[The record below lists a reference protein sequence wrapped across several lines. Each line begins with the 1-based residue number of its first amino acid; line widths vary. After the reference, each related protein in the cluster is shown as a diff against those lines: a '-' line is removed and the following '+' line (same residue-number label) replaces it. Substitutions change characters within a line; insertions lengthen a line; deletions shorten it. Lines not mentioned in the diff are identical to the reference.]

1 MAPAVVSRM
10 LHRMSQSH
18 GDKDNYDDKQQRD
31 QEKQQLADWEAN
43 KEPLEVDEITK
54 DPQKKVVG
62 HSSKYLRKEDFELV
76 KTLGTGTFARVWLA
90 KIANRKASDNNKVF
104 ALKILRKT
112 DVIRL
117 KQVEHVRNERNV
129 LAAVAGHPFITTM
142 VASFQDSDTLYMV
155 LDYCPGGEVFSYL
168 RRARRFNEPTSQFY
182 AAEIV
187 LILEFLHEKEGV
199 AYRDLKP
206 ENILIDA
213 EGHLKL
219 VDFGFAKKIESRETY
234 TLCGTPEYLAP
245 EVIRNTGHGTAVDW
259 WAFGILIYEFLVGQP
274 PFWDQNPMKIYEQ
287 IVEGKVRYPS
297 AMSEDARSIIAGLC
311 EVDVAKRLGNV
322 KGGAAT
328 VKAQPW
334 FKNIDWDALYHR
346 KMQGPIVPHLRSA
359 DDTRNFDEYDA
370 EPVHRDPYTKTS
382 IKECGLTA
390 SSVISRHQRAQLS
403 YDELDRKSN
412 ALARGLQ
419 GIGVKKGDRVAVS
432 LGNNT
437 EFAITTYALFKLGA
451 ILNPLNPS
459 FNVQQVISATSHL
472 EASHLII
479 GTETNLSRKPPRS
492 NVQLL
497 EHIAPGIRSG
507 KLESEVVPSLKG
519 IVLVDNS
526 SGRVNANELKA
537 TVPFEDVLSGSGQSL
552 SDQGLHKDD
561 VVNIQFTS
569 GTTSMPKAACLSHR
583 SILNNGT
590 QIGDRMLLTSK
601 DVVCCPPPLFHCF
614 GCILG
619 YMATATHGSAIV
631 FPTEAFDPLATLK
644 AVQEYKATALY
655 GVATMFLAEL
665 ELLADGTVPYEGFQ
679 YLRTGIAAGSSVP
692 AELMRKLHKIL
703 NLHDLTICYGMTE
716 TSPVSVM
723 TSTDDPIQKRIET
736 VGRMMPHVE
745 AKVVDV
751 SDRSKT
757 LGLHE
762 RGELAVSGYLLMKE
776 YWGDPVKTAEAMIPD
791 HEDPSKIWMLTGDEA
806 SMDEE
811 GYVSITG
818 RIKDLI
824 IRGGENI
831 HPLEVENCLLAHDH
845 VWEVSVVGLPDEKY
859 GEVVA
864 AFVVPRPDSGLTADV
879 VRSWVREKLSG
890 HLVPKY
896 VFWVNDYPKTASGKI
911 QKFKLQEN
919 GVKLLRDGKGL
930 Q

>member
-297 AMSEDARSIIAGLC
+297 AMSEDARGIIAGLC

-370 EPVHRDPYTKTS
+370 EPVHRDPYTKEMQA
-382 IKECGLTA
+382 K
-390 SSVISRHQRAQLS
+390 
-403 YDELDRKSN
+403 YDS
-412 ALARGLQ
+412 A
-419 GIGVKKGDRVAVS
+419 
-432 LGNNT
+432 
-437 EFAITTYALFKLGA
+437 FADF
-451 ILNPLNPS
+451 
-459 FNVQQVISATSHL
+459 
-472 EASHLII
+472 
-479 GTETNLSRKPPRS
+479 
-492 NVQLL
+492 
-497 EHIAPGIRSG
+497 
-507 KLESEVVPSLKG
+507 
-519 IVLVDNS
+519 
-526 SGRVNANELKA
+526 
-537 TVPFEDVLSGSGQSL
+537 
-552 SDQGLHKDD
+552 
-561 VVNIQFTS
+561 
-569 GTTSMPKAACLSHR
+569 
-583 SILNNGT
+583 
-590 QIGDRMLLTSK
+590 
-601 DVVCCPPPLFHCF
+601 
-614 GCILG
+614 
-619 YMATATHGSAIV
+619 
-631 FPTEAFDPLATLK
+631 
-644 AVQEYKATALY
+644 
-655 GVATMFLAEL
+655 
-665 ELLADGTVPYEGFQ
+665 
-679 YLRTGIAAGSSVP
+679 
-692 AELMRKLHKIL
+692 
-703 NLHDLTICYGMTE
+703 
-716 TSPVSVM
+716 
-723 TSTDDPIQKRIET
+723 
-736 VGRMMPHVE
+736 
-745 AKVVDV
+745 
-751 SDRSKT
+751 
-757 LGLHE
+757 
-762 RGELAVSGYLLMKE
+762 
-776 YWGDPVKTAEAMIPD
+776 
-791 HEDPSKIWMLTGDEA
+791 
-806 SMDEE
+806 
-811 GYVSITG
+811 
-818 RIKDLI
+818 
-824 IRGGENI
+824 
-831 HPLEVENCLLAHDH
+831 
-845 VWEVSVVGLPDEKY
+845 
-859 GEVVA
+859 
-864 AFVVPRPDSGLTADV
+864 
-879 VRSWVREKLSG
+879 
-890 HLVPKY
+890 
-896 VFWVNDYPKTASGKI
+896 
-911 QKFKLQEN
+911 
-919 GVKLLRDGKGL
+919 
-930 Q
+930 